1 MQNKTIEIIG
11 YSKNELTSQTH
22 LTVFRNGCDTASG
35 FLVTEKWDSFED
47 LVKIIEEKYQTQVLP
62 LRDMQDYVIA
72 NTPMTHH
79 PEGVDVA
86 PVVDVDAHTPNV
98 PEAPEPET
106 EPEVEPDTEPETE
119 TVDGGGTSKLKTKA
133 K

>member
-22 LTVFRNGCDTASG
+22 LTVFRNGSDTASG
-35 FLVTEKWDSFED
+35 FLVTEKWNDFEE

-79 PEGVDVA
+79 PEGVNVA
-86 PVVDVDAHTPNV
+86 PAVDVDAHTPNV
-98 PEAPEPET
+98 PEAPEPEPEN
-106 EPEVEPDTEPETE
+106 EPNLQTASEEDFV
-119 TVDGGGTSKLKTKA
+119 GGGTGKTKT
-133 K
+133 KSK